1 MSENIIHEK
10 AERIRDVI
18 RYIKRFKNAKIIIYI
33 DDEIIDSPL
42 FLDHI
47 KDICLIHESGIQVLI
62 VPGARKRINEI
73 LTASKINWEFKDGNR
88 ITSINAMPLIKMAA
102 FDVSNQVM
110 TALAGEKVTAVIGNW
125 VSARGK
131 GIINGFDYGTS
142 GEIDKLQDDSI
153 RTVLNNGFIPIFPC
167 IGWSNVGKPYNISST
182 ALAEQIAVHLQADK
196 LFFLLPSANISKTSF
211 IIPNEIGVS
220 PEGNIPA
227 MNLEELSLFL
237 KTNEHSVNLVESNKK
252 TNEHLVKT
260 GTITTN
266 QSEANDLFI
275 FKERIFSLLHL
286 SGQACKAGVSRV
298 HILNGSINGT
308 LPCEI
313 FSDLGSGTMIY
324 KNNYGGIRQMTHEDI
339 SSVLSIMK
347 PFIEK
352 GILLPRTESQ
362 LNEQFQDYIVYEIDG
377 IIRACSALHQY
388 NDGQMEIAA
397 VAVDESC
404 VHIGI
409 GPKMISFLVEKAKQL
424 KAKSVF
430 ILTTQT
436 ADWFEQLGFV
446 SSDISTLPQKR
457 KDIWTPNRGSKLMR
471 LDIK

>member
-47 KDICLIHESGIQVLI
+47 KDICLIHESGIHVLI

-73 LTASKINWEFKDGNR
+73 LTASKINWDFKDGNR
-88 ITSINAMPLIKMAA
+88 ITSSNAMPLIKMAA

-182 ALAEQIAVHLQADK
+182 ELAEQIAVHLQADK

-237 KTNEHSVNLVESNKK
+237 KTNEQSVIFDNSTNNHSVNSIKS
-252 TNEHLVKT
+252 TNEQSVNMSNLANNQLVVEQKET
-260 GTITTN
+260 
-266 QSEANDLFI
+266 
-275 FKERIFSLLHL
+275 FKERVFSLLHL
-286 SGQACKAGVSRV
+286 SEQA
-298 HILNGSINGT
+298 
-308 LPCEI
+308 
-313 FSDLGSGTMIY
+313 
-324 KNNYGGIRQMTHEDI
+324 
-339 SSVLSIMK
+339 
-347 PFIEK
+347 
-352 GILLPRTESQ
+352 
-362 LNEQFQDYIVYEIDG
+362 
-377 IIRACSALHQY
+377 
-388 NDGQMEIAA
+388 
-397 VAVDESC
+397 
-404 VHIGI
+404 
-409 GPKMISFLVEKAKQL
+409 
-424 KAKSVF
+424 
-430 ILTTQT
+430 
-436 ADWFEQLGFV
+436 
-446 SSDISTLPQKR
+446 
-457 KDIWTPNRGSKLMR
+457 
-471 LDIK
+471 